1 MAEFLWVCSGVLEL
15 SKQLVQGTPHSM
27 CNHWDIHIHTERERE
42 REREISPHQP
52 SSTLS
57 NDLGFIYS
65 DLQCTG
71 CADRWYLG

>member
-42 REREISPHQP
+42 RER
-52 SSTLS
+52 
-57 NDLGFIYS
+57 DLTASAQFNTE
-65 DLQCTG
+65 Q
-71 CADRWYLG
+71 